1 MQPGALPDGGEASSR
16 RRAINIAPRWV
27 KIWRQ
32 GPALFTPIRRGRRG
46 SEKTPR
52 WILGRS

>member
-27 KIWRQ
+27 KIWWQ